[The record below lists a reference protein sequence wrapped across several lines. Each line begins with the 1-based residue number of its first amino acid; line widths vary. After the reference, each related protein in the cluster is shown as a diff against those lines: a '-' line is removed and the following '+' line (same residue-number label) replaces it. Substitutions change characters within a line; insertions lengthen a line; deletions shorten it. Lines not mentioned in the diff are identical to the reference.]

1 MTISKDTL
9 EQLSEFV
16 DGQGKRETGMFFAKR
31 LTADSELQETWSRYH
46 LIRECLRHR
55 GTPGQAIHLQSRVSS
70 ALASEPEPGTQ
81 PMQGR
86 PAWLRPAVGLAIT
99 AVVAV
104 TAIIAVQNSEIPAP
118 GQAVDLQAAA
128 SPAAAFTTPEN
139 NGLGPA
145 SNRAVPVGYKPTANQ
160 NSQRLNAYLLRHNQV
175 AARAGRG
182 GVIYLAPIV
191 SAQTTT
197 ATDQPNAEQQ
207 NEEDSAA
214 TEVEK
219 PKENAAAAV
228 EK

>member
-31 LTADSELQETWSRYH
+31 LSADTELQAIWSRYH

-55 GTPGQAIHLQSRVSS
+55 GTHGEAIHLQSRVAT
-70 ALASEPEPGTQ
+70 ALAAEPELGTEPLQGQ
-81 PMQGR
+81 PT
-86 PAWLRPAVGLAIT
+86 WLRPVVGLAIT
-99 AVVAV
+99 AIVAV
-104 TAIIAVQNSEIPAP
+104 TAVIAVQNSEIPAP
-118 GQAVDLQAAA
+118 GQAVYLQASAA
-128 SPAAAFTTPEN
+128 TFTTPES

-145 SNRAVPVGYKPTANQ
+145 ATRAIHVSYKRTANQ

-175 AARAGRG
+175 AARVGRG

-191 SAQTTT
+191 SAQNATTPEQPDVEQQDVADAT
-197 ATDQPNAEQQ
+197 ATEA
-207 NEEDSAA
+207 
-214 TEVEK
+214 VK
-219 PKENAAAAV
+219 PKENPEAAV